1 MTTQV
6 EIPIV
11 VQHPKKDLKA
21 LLVALKR
28 DKNFCYVRFSD
39 GEMEIL
45 RNQELIIGPNY
56 VKSSAGT
63 VNFSYP
69 VYDYKNFSPER
80 DVMFRKRLL
89 ESACYTAPGYIK
101 GIPTAGNSAVVD
113 RNLMIEWNNG
123 VPWNLTFA
131 DLLINSNFKRFRRN
145 FLPLFK
151 EMRDVYVITNFRA
164 KMQSDLENWKLIPV
178 PDNFI
183 SSYEADIER
192 IKSILKEVPPNS
204 LILSSAS
211 SLSNLLGFEIWKIRQ
226 DITFI
231 DIGTSLHDV
240 IGLGFGI
247 REYHQLIGKVGL
259 HELLLKLKYKLR
271 KGYKLRW

>member
-21 LLVALKR
+21 LLAALKR
-28 DKNFCYVRFSD
+28 DENFCYVRFSD

-56 VKSSAGT
+56 VQSSAGT

-80 DVMFRKRLL
+80 DVMFRRKLL
-89 ESACYTAPGYIK
+89 ESAYFTAPGYVK

-113 RNLMIEWNNG
+113 RNLMIKWNNG
-123 VPWNLTFA
+123 VLWNLTFA
-131 DLLINSNFKRFRRN
+131 DLLINSNFKSFRKD

-151 EMRDVYVITNFRA
+151 KMPDVYLIANFRA
-164 KMQSDLENWKLIPV
+164 KIHSDLENWKLISV

-183 SSYEADIER
+183 SSYESDIER
-192 IKSILKEVPPNS
+192 IISILKEVPPSS

-240 IGLGFGI
+240 IGLDFGI
-247 REYHQLIGKVGL
+247 REYHQLIGKVSW
-259 HELLLKLKYKLR
+259 HELLPRLKYKLR